1 MFLGALSF
9 DATHSRVRLPWE
21 DLTLNGDSYRLSYSK
36 NFDEYDSQVT
46 FAGYRFSEQD
56 FMTMSEYLDA
66 QSYGTR
72 SNGNGKEMYTV
83 NLNKHFRKLE
93 LSSYIN
99 FSRETYWDRPT
110 TDRYNITL
118 SHYFDLGRFRGVSIS
133 LSAYRNQYNGTE
145 DNGAYV
151 SMSIPWSDSSTVS
164 YNAMVSHNDNT
175 HRVGYYDRVDEH
187 NNYQLSAGNSSR
199 GVSVSGY
206 YSHEGDMARMSANAS
221 YQDGRYSAI
230 GLTMQGGLTLTSEGG
245 AMHRSGMMGDEDA
258 N

>member
-1 MFLGALSF
+1 PMFGTGELSWGISNGWSLYGGILRGGDYNALSLGIGRDLMFLGALSF

-66 QSYGTR
+66 RSYGTR

-99 FSRETYWDRPT
+99 FSRETYWDRP
-110 TDRYNITL
+110 
-118 SHYFDLGRFRGVSIS
+118 
-133 LSAYRNQYNGTE
+133 
-145 DNGAYV
+145 
-151 SMSIPWSDSSTVS
+151 
-164 YNAMVSHNDNT
+164 
-175 HRVGYYDRVDEH
+175 
-187 NNYQLSAGNSSR
+187 
-199 GVSVSGY
+199 
-206 YSHEGDMARMSANAS
+206 
-221 YQDGRYSAI
+221 
-230 GLTMQGGLTLTSEGG
+230 
-245 AMHRSGMMGDEDA
+245 
-258 N
+258 

>member
-1 MFLGALSF
+1 
-9 DATHSRVRLPWE
+9 WE

-66 QSYGTR
+66 RSYGTR

-151 SMSIPWSDSSTVS
+151 SMSIPWSDSST
-164 YNAMVSHNDNT
+164 
-175 HRVGYYDRVDEH
+175 
-187 NNYQLSAGNSSR
+187 
-199 GVSVSGY
+199 
-206 YSHEGDMARMSANAS
+206 
-221 YQDGRYSAI
+221 
-230 GLTMQGGLTLTSEGG
+230 
-245 AMHRSGMMGDEDA
+245 
-258 N
+258 